1 MIEPGKNKFKLEEL
15 KKEQIFKAPKGYFND
30 LPQVIQ
36 ARVLEENSKRQP
48 IQIILPKMALRYAL
62 PALLLLLAVTFV
74 LMNDSSKDLEPSAL
88 IAQVDDETILYYLE
102 NEIDLT
108 TNEILESVPD
118 LYLEDEFGNITDGM
132 EEINID
138 NEMLEK
144 YGIEQ
149 ELTF

>member
-15 KKEQIFKAPKGYFND
+15 KKEQIFQAPKGYFND